1 MSLITSTLFLFKS
14 IYMLIKFLTT
24 KLQNIFMQYHIFTF
38 LVTVLKSLKKR
49 KSQKER
55 QLLILTNFQICEN
68 LRLQDVPPSN
78 SQN

>member
-1 MSLITSTLFLFKS
+1 
-14 IYMLIKFLTT
+14 
-24 KLQNIFMQYHIFTF
+24 MQYHIFTF